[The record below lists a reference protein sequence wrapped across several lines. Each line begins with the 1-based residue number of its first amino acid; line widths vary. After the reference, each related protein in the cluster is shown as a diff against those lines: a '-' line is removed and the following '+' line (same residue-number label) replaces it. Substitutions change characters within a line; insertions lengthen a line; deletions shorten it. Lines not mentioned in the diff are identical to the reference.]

1 MSILSG
7 LFAKYGDDIA
17 RKFVDHADDAVLA
30 GIRNHTD
37 DAIRA
42 AANQTDD
49 LAKLAMAKR
58 ANVPLNQRL
67 TGDSLLNAQDLI
79 DNIKS
84 VGGTVD
90 DFGNVRLYHR
100 TTPESAQKIMDS
112 GKMFGKE
119 DGLFFSTAK
128 NGVNNSAYGSTPVAF
143 DIPAENLLLDDIFG
157 DEASIRMP
165 LQRAG
170 QYADISD
177 FINKPNKTAL
187 NTILSD
193 DDIFYHGTPNGGFQQ
208 FNDGSYFTKNKSY
221 ADSYQNPL
229 ASDISFGK
237 KADNP
242 MTYQVKLHNKMP
254 FDISDDAARKIYI
267 DDYIKGGNA
276 TGINP
281 YQPQSFYDNIK
292 DIDWTEVEGLKDF
305 LIDNG
310 YGYDSIIANEGGYF
324 DNLGNVVPRGQSV
337 LMFNGKDVE
346 IMPNTLSKI
355 TTDDEII
362 PLFRGQKYGTNDLLY
377 NHKAG
382 AGTSQSVG
390 NAFYFTPNEKMTEPW
405 ADSGVIQIP
414 ARKSDFMTLDDLL
427 ARAKEADELFADPRA
442 AQSLY
447 NTNPTQ
453 YDLMEAIA
461 DRRYKD
467 IAELTGK
474 PFIQPDS
481 GQGEELMETLF
492 FPDVNP
498 TLTDIYREL
507 LRRSG
512 GKPI

>member
-1 MSILSG
+1 MGILST
-7 LFAKYGDDIA
+7 LFSNYGDDLA
-17 RKFVDHADDAVLA
+17 RQFANHADDAVLA
-30 GIRNHTD
+30 GIRNYSD
-37 DAIRA
+37 DAVRA

-49 LAKLAMAKR
+49 LAKLAMSKR

-67 TGDSLLNAQDLI
+67 TGDSLLDAQDLI
-79 DNIKS
+79 DTVKS

-100 TTPESAQKIMDS
+100 TNPESAQKIMDS

-119 DGLFFSTAK
+119 DGLFFSTAN
-128 NGVNNSAYGSTPVAF
+128 NGVNNSAYGNTPVSF

-170 QYADISD
+170 QFADVSD
-177 FINKPNKTAL
+177 FVNNPQKTAL
-187 NTILSD
+187 QSLVSD
-193 DDIFYHGTPNGGFQQ
+193 DGITPL
-208 FNDGSYFTKNKSY
+208 Y
-221 ADSYQNPL
+221 
-229 ASDISFGK
+229 
-237 KADNP
+237 
-242 MTYQVKLHNKMP
+242 
-254 FDISDDAARKIYI
+254 
-267 DDYIKGGNA
+267 
-276 TGINP
+276 
-281 YQPQSFYDNIK
+281 
-292 DIDWTEVEGLKDF
+292 
-305 LIDNG
+305 
-310 YGYDSIIANEGGYF
+310 
-324 DNLGNVVPRGQSV
+324 
-337 LMFNGKDVE
+337 
-346 IMPNTLSKI
+346 
-355 TTDDEII
+355 
-362 PLFRGQKYGTNDLLY
+362 RGQKYGTNDLLY

-382 AGTSQSVG
+382 AGTSQGVG

-414 ARKSDFMTLDDLL
+414 ARKSDLMTLDDLL
-427 ARAKEADELFADPRA
+427 KQADEADRIFADA
-442 AQSLY
+442 KLSEQLY

-461 DRRYKD
+461 ERRYKD

-492 FPDVNP
+492 SPDVNP

>member
-1 MSILSG
+1 MSILST
-7 LFAKYGDDIA
+7 LFSNYGDDLA
-17 RKFVDHADDAVLA
+17 RQFANHADDAVLA
-30 GIRNHTD
+30 GIRNYGD
-37 DAIRA
+37 DTIRA
-42 AANQTDD
+42 AANQSDD
-49 LAKLAMAKR
+49 LAKLAMTKR

-67 TGDSLLNAQDLI
+67 TGDSLLDAQDLI

-128 NGVNNSAYGSTPVAF
+128 NGVNNSAYGSAPVAF
-143 DIPAENLLLDDIFG
+143 DIPAENLMLDDLFA

-177 FINKPNKTAL
+177 FISKPKT
-187 NTILSD
+187 I
-193 DDIFYHGTPNGGFQQ
+193 YHGTNKVFDNFDESIPSTWFTDNADDIANTGLSNNGGKINIMERELPGDLKLADWDLADRLTKQQ
-208 FNDGSYFTKNKSY
+208 
-221 ADSYQNPL
+221 
-229 ASDISFGK
+229 
-237 KADNP
+237 
-242 MTYQVKLHNKMP
+242 
-254 FDISDDAARKIYI
+254 
-267 DDYIKGGNA
+267 
-276 TGINP
+276 
-281 YQPQSFYDNIK
+281 
-292 DIDWTEVEGLKDF
+292 
-305 LIDNG
+305 LIDR
-310 YGYDSIIANEGGYF
+310 GYDGVAYTGSGTS
-324 DNLGNVVPRGQSV
+324 GNDTYYEIFKPNQTLKKINKDQSA
-337 LMFNGKDVE
+337 LRS
-346 IMPNTLSKI
+346 L

-390 NAFYFTPNEKMTEPW
+390 NAFYFTPNEKMTAPW

>member
-30 GIRNHTD
+30 GIRNYSD
-37 DAIRA
+37 DALRA
-42 AANQTDD
+42 AANQADD
-49 LAKLAMAKR
+49 LAR
-58 ANVPLNQRL
+58 VSAN
-67 TGDSLLNAQDLI
+67 
-79 DNIKS
+79 
-84 VGGTVD
+84 
-90 DFGNVRLYHR
+90 NV
-100 TTPESAQKIMDS
+100 
-112 GKMFGKE
+112 
-119 DGLFFSTAK
+119 
-128 NGVNNSAYGSTPVAF
+128 
-143 DIPAENLLLDDIFG
+143 
-157 DEASIRMP
+157 
-165 LQRAG
+165 
-170 QYADISD
+170 
-177 FINKPNKTAL
+177 
-187 NTILSD
+187 
-193 DDIFYHGTPNGGFQQ
+193 DDIFYHGTPNGGFKQ
-208 FNDGSYFTKNKSY
+208 FNDGSYFTKNKKY

-254 FDISDDAARKIYI
+254 FDISDDAARQIYI

-324 DNLGNVVPRGQSV
+324 DDLGNVVPRGQSV

-346 IMPNTLSKI
+346 IMPNTLSQIVSDENI
-355 TTDDEII
+355 T
-362 PLFRGQKYGTNDLLY
+362 PLYRGQKYGVNDLLY
-377 NHKAG
+377 NKNGGGTAG
-382 AGTSQSVG
+382 AGATPSVS
-390 NAFYFTPNEKMTEPW
+390 NAYYFTPNAEKTGNWIGEN
-405 ADSGVIQIP
+405 GGTIQIP
-414 ARKSDFMTLDDLL
+414 MRNDDVITLQQLQDMI
-427 ARAKEADELFADPRA
+427 AEAEPIFADPRKA
-442 AQSLY
+442 LDLY
-447 NTNPTQ
+447 NTNPTRH
-453 YDLMEAIA
+453 DLLEAVA
-461 DRRYKD
+461 DRQYRT
-467 IAELTGK
+467 ISELTGK

-481 GQGEELMETLF
+481 GQGQELLETLF
-492 FPDVNP
+492 FPDTNP